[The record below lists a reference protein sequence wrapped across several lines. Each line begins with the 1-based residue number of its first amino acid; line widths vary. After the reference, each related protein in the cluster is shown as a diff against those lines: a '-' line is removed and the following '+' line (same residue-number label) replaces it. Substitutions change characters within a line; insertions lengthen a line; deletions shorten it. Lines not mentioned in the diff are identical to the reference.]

1 MFAQEAPIAGTP
13 WVAVLEASEESIMGP
28 RVFRTIRLL
37 AGLSAIVVVVGAL
50 LSWLVGRRLTRP
62 LLELSAAA
70 ESVSRG
76 TYDRAVAGGSD
87 ELGRL
92 AASFDDMARQVAIAR
107 RELEQRASE
116 ADTARRE
123 AEEANRSKSEF
134 LAMMSHE
141 LRTPLNA
148 IGGYTQLMEMG
159 IHGEMNEEQ
168 RRALGRISQNQAHLL
183 ALITDLLT
191 F

>member
-37 AGLSAIVVVVGAL
+37 AGLSVLVVLVGAL

-62 LLELSAAA
+62 LLELTAAA

-76 TYDRAVAGGSD
+76 TYDRAVAAGRD
-87 ELGRL
+87 EIGRL
-92 AASFDDMARQVAIAR
+92 AASFDDMARQVATAR
-107 RELEQRASE
+107 HELEQRANE

-123 AEEANRSKSEF
+123 AEDANRSKS
-134 LAMMSHE
+134 A
-141 LRTPLNA
+141 
-148 IGGYTQLMEMG
+148 
-159 IHGEMNEEQ
+159 
-168 RRALGRISQNQAHLL
+168 
-183 ALITDLLT
+183 
-191 F
+191 